1 MLIILQYFCFVD
13 FHLKVVS
20 RISRRAKEQRQR
32 QVSEIIRQ
40 NPFVTDKLLARM
52 LGVSVQTIRLD
63 RAALKIPE
71 LRERMKQLAR
81 GDDKVRSLATQEVI
95 GQIVDLQLDQGGISL
110 LDVNEQHV
118 FKKTKIARGHHIFA
132 QANSLAIAVIDAEMA
147 LTATA
152 KLRFIRPV
160 KIGERL
166 VAKAQVL
173 QSSGSRSKVRVET
186 YSGEDMVFEG
196 EFWVYRATQPS

>member
-1 MLIILQYFCFVD
+1 MGTIT
-13 FHLKVVS
+13 
-20 RISRRAKEQRQR
+20 RRAKEQRRR
-32 QVSEIIRQ
+32 QLVRLLEI
-40 NPFVTDKLLARM
+40 NPLLTDKMLAEM

-81 GDDKVRSLATQEVI
+81 GDDQVKSLETQEVI

-110 LDVNEQHV
+110 LDIEEQHV
-118 FKKTKIARGHHIFA
+118 FIKSKIARGHHVFA
-132 QANSLAIAVIDAEMA
+132 QANSLAIAVIDAEVA

-152 KLRFIRPV
+152 RLRFIRPV

-166 VAKAQVL
+166 VAKARVL
-173 QSSGSRSKVRVET
+173 QSGRSRSKVRVET
-186 YSGEDMVFEG
+186 FSGEDLVFEG
-196 EFWVYRATQPS
+196 DFLIYREPGRHEMKGER

>member
-1 MLIILQYFCFVD
+1 
-13 FHLKVVS
+13 VVGT
-20 RISRRAKEQRQR
+20 ITRRAKEQRQR
-32 QVSEIIRQ
+32 QVAKLIEQ
-40 NPFVTDKLLARM
+40 NPFLTDKMLAQM

-81 GDDKVRSLATQEVI
+81 GDDQVRSLETQEVI
-95 GQIVDLQLDQGGISL
+95 GQIVDLQLDKGGISL
-110 LDVNEQHV
+110 LDIEERHV
-118 FKKTKIARGHHIFA
+118 FIKTKIARGHHIFA
-132 QANSLAIAVIDAEMA
+132 QANSLAIAVIDAELA

-152 KLRFIRPV
+152 RLRFIRPV

-166 VAKAQVL
+166 VAKARVL

-186 YSGEDMVFEG
+186 FSGEDLVFEG
-196 EFWVYRATQPS
+196 DFWVYRGTRSP

>member
-1 MLIILQYFCFVD
+1 
-13 FHLKVVS
+13 LKVVS

-32 QVSEIIRQ
+32 QVSEIIKQ

-81 GDDKVRSLATQEVI
+81 GDDKVRSMETQEVI
-95 GQIVDLQLDQGGISL
+95 GQIVDLQLDRGGISL
-110 LDVNEQHV
+110 LDVEEHHV

-132 QANSLAIAVIDAEMA
+132 QANSLAIAVIDAELA

-152 KLRFIRPV
+152 KLRFVRPV
-160 KIGERL
+160 RKGERL
-166 VAKAQVL
+166 VAKAQVV
-173 QSSGSRSKVRVET
+173 QSTGSRSKVKVET
-186 YSGEDMVFEG
+186 YSGEDLVFEG
-196 EFWVYRATQPS
+196 EFWVYRGTQPS

>member
-1 MLIILQYFCFVD
+1 M
-13 FHLKVVS
+13 KVVGT
-20 RISRRAKEQRQR
+20 ITRRAKEQRQR
-32 QVSEIIRQ
+32 QVAKLIEQ
-40 NPFVTDKLLARM
+40 NPFLTDKMLAQM

-81 GDDKVRSLATQEVI
+81 GDDQVRSLETQEVI
-95 GQIVDLQLDQGGISL
+95 GQIVDLQLDKGGISL
-110 LDVNEQHV
+110 LDIEERHV
-118 FKKTKIARGHHIFA
+118 FIKTKIARGHHIFA
-132 QANSLAIAVIDAEMA
+132 QANSLAIAVIDAELA

-152 KLRFIRPV
+152 RLRFIRPV

-166 VAKAQVL
+166 VAKARVL

-186 YSGEDMVFEG
+186 FSGEDLVFEG
-196 EFWVYRATQPS
+196 DFWVYRGTRSP